1 MNSSIKKNIEIMD
14 IRQFGK
20 RLMLYSAVIVSISIV
35 CFPMLYIV
43 LASFKSG
50 ADLSAVPPTL
60 FPTEWTFSNYI
71 ELFRQSDFLT
81 YFKNSLILAVI
92 ATALSII
99 FGSVGAY
106 SLSRFDFK
114 PIQIFGSISLLSY
127 MLPEVL
133 IVIPLYVYVVN
144 LGIHDTITS
153 LVIANIAFTIPL
165 TLWFMKSYF
174 NAIPIALEESAMIDG
189 NTRFQAFR
197 KVTLPLALP
206 GLVSVGIFSFNHTWN
221 EFIFALIFIS
231 SDKKS
236 VLPLAVAKWMGQDT
250 IHDWGIMIA
259 ASVLIIIPTLIFY
272 LIIQKQLITG
282 MASGGVKGG

>member
-1 MNSSIKKNIEIMD
+1 MNQNIKRNVEIFD
-14 IRQFGK
+14 IKFFGR
-20 RLMLYSAVIVSISIV
+20 RLMLYSAIIGSLMIV

-43 LASFKSG
+43 LASFKTG

-60 FPTEWTFSNYI
+60 FPTKWTFENYI

-81 YFKNSLILAVI
+81 YFKNSVILAII

-99 FGSVGAY
+99 LGSVGAY
-106 SLSRFDFK
+106 SLSRFPFG

-144 LGIHDTITS
+144 LGLHDTITS
-153 LVIANIAFTIPL
+153 LVLANICFTLPL

-221 EFIFALIFIS
+221 EFIFALI
-231 SDKKS
+231 S
-236 VLPLAVAKWMGQDT
+236 VSYTHLTLPT
-250 IHDWGIMIA
+250 TT
-259 ASVLIIIPTLIFY
+259 SV
-272 LIIQKQLITG
+272 
-282 MASGGVKGG
+282 